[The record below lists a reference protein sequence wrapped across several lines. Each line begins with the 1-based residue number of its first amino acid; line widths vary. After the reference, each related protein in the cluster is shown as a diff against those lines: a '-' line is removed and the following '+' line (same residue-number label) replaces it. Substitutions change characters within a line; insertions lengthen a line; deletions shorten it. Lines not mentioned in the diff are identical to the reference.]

1 MVTQCEAVIVSVP
14 PLPIGCF
21 ACEKI
26 QNDDASAELIPKPPF
41 VSITLAPA
49 AMRHG
54 GTDTWTI
61 DDLFIY
67 LFQSLDDPDPGP
79 HVTASLFPVLH
90 FFVEVYS

>member
-21 ACEKI
+21 ACERI

-54 GTDTWTI
+54 GADTWTI

-67 LFQSLDDPDPGP
+67 FKARSGTTRLP
-79 HVTASLFPVLH
+79 HFFPVWH